1 MNPFGQYATYY
12 DLLYQDKDYQ
22 AEADYVASTL
32 RQVAPEARYILEF
45 GSGTGRHGHLL
56 AQKGYHLM
64 GVERS
69 QEMLAQARA
78 SLLPASPGSFSCCLG
93 DIRETALDQSFDAV
107 IALFHVISYQTTN
120 EAVLATFRN
129 AARHL
134 KKGGVFLFDV
144 WYTPAVLT
152 QRPTVRVKRMENAQ
166 IRLTRLAEPE
176 LLPNENVVKVCYTI
190 FMENKETG
198 LLSSFEE
205 MHLMRHFS
213 LPELNLFAAEAGF
226 TPLHAEEFLTGASP
240 SEETWG
246 VCFAWRGFDRV
257 SA

>member
-1 MNPFGQYATYY
+1 MNPFGQYAAYY

-22 AEADYVASTL
+22 AEADYVANHM
-32 RQVAPEARYILEF
+32 RQVAPEASHILEF

-64 GVERS
+64 GLERS
-69 QEMLAQARA
+69 EEMLARAREN
-78 SLLPASPGSFSCCLG
+78 LLSPLPGSFTCRLG
-93 DIRETALDQSFDAV
+93 DIQETAVDQTFDAV

-120 EAVLATFRN
+120 EAALATFRN

-152 QRPTVRVKRMENAQ
+152 QRPTVRVKRIENAQ
-166 IRLTRLAEPE
+166 FRLTRVAEPE
-176 LLPNENVVKVCYTI
+176 LLPNENIVKVRYTI
-190 FMENKETG
+190 FMENKGTG
-198 LLSSFEE
+198 FLSSFEE
-205 MHLMRHFS
+205 THLMRHFS

-226 TPLHAEEFLTGASP
+226 APLHAEEFLTGASP

-246 VCFAWRGFDRV
+246 VWFAWRGL
-257 SA
+257 

>member
-1 MNPFGQYATYY
+1 MNPFGQYAAYY
-12 DLLYQDKDYQ
+12 DLLYQEKDYQ
-22 AEADYVASTL
+22 AEADYVASAL
-32 RQVAPEARYILEF
+32 RQVAPETRHILEF

-64 GVERS
+64 GLERS
-69 QEMLAQARA
+69 QEMLVQAREC
-78 SLLPASPGSFSCCLG
+78 LLSASPGSFTCRLG
-93 DIRETALDQSFDAV
+93 DIRETALDQRFDAV

-120 EAVLATFRN
+120 EVVLATFRN

-152 QRPTVRVKRMENAQ
+152 LRPTVRVKRMENAQ

-176 LLPNENVVKVCYTI
+176 LLPNENIVNVHYTM

-198 LLSSFEE
+198 ILSSFEE
-205 MHLMRHFS
+205 THLMRHFS
-213 LPELNLFAAEAGF
+213 LPELNLLAAEVGF
-226 TPLHAEEFLTGASP
+226 TPLYAEEFLTGKSP
-240 SEETWG
+240 SQETWG
-246 VCFAWRGFDRV
+246 VWCVWRGL
-257 SA
+257 